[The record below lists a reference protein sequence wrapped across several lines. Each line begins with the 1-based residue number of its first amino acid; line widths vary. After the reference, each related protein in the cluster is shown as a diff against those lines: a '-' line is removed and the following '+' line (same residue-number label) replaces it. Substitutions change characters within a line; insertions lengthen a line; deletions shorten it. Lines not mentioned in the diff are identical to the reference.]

1 MGFSMST
8 CCSDFASLWALP
20 CNFPSLSALPC
31 NFPSHWVL
39 PCIFVEYDF
48 FSLALFPP
56 SQHAGFSFHTK
67 LQFQYV
73 RDDLASGSQPANIPH
88 IPGCH
93 DTAHG
98 KQLVPRGTH
107 PLGTPG
113 KDCARFASGGFHA
126 FRFPARMKANQCWTS
141 QAIVALLG
149 QATNIQLP
157 EPMRKQ
163 LMETIQSLQC
173 AIGSHMKLANAG
185 QHVQALAPYL
195 SQTDWT
201 KLGEL
206 QTLEDW
212 LQALAHRLSK
222 MGMAN
227 LKEATIEPSF

>member
-39 PCIFVEYDF
+39 PCIFVEYVF

-73 RDDLASGSQPANIPH
+73 RDDLASGSKPANIPH

-126 FRFPARMKANQCWTS
+126 FRFPDQNEGPSMLDQSSHCGIAGPGYQHTVAGAHA
-141 QAIVALLG
+141 QAIDGNHPILAMCHW
-149 QATNIQLP
+149 
-157 EPMRKQ
+157 EPHEACECRPA
-163 LMETIQSLQC
+163 C
-173 AIGSHMKLANAG
+173 AGIGAI
-185 QHVQALAPYL
+185 
-195 SQTDWT
+195 SQPD
-201 KLGEL
+201 
-206 QTLEDW
+206 
-212 LQALAHRLSK
+212 
-222 MGMAN
+222 
-227 LKEATIEPSF
+227 